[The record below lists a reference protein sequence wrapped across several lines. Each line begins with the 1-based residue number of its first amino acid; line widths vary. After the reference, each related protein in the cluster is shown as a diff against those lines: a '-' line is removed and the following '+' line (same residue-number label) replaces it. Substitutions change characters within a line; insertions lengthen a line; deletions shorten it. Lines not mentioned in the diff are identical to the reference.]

1 MMHQA
6 MHQRVCYRPALPVH
20 ATSEGS
26 TASTPLAQL
35 GTILYHGPVPP
46 AKGDWYGIEWDD
58 PSRGKHSGV
67 YKKTGQRYFQT
78 R

>member
-6 MHQRVCYRPALPVH
+6 MHQRVCYRPPLP
-20 ATSEGS
+20 AQGS

-67 YKKTGQRYFQT
+67 YDKTGQRYFET